1 MNVYRAPRRRILKIL
16 AVHYPLNFTVVKR
29 YEIIHCITFEV
40 VVGMKKKIG
49 IIVNPVAGMGG
60 SVGLKGTDGS
70 LYQKALELGALPVT
84 PAKTRDVF
92 VHLRKKEK
100 IELFTAPGQMGFDYV
115 QEFFD
120 SAVPVG
126 EISGTSTAQTT
137 TQIAKEME
145 KVGVDLIIFVGGD
158 GTARDIYDAIDERVP
173 VVAVPSGVKIFS
185 AVFSYS
191 ARASAEL
198 IDAFVEGAE
207 TIEEEVLDIDEE
219 AFRDNRLAS
228 RLYGSLRVPSVKQYL
243 QGGKECSSSTGS
255 AAERKQEIASYVA
268 ETMEQNTLYLLGP
281 GTTVRAISEAAGMG
295 KTLLGIDA
303 CVNRSLVGEDLNEK
317 GILEFFRMYKK
328 RQIIVTPIGGN
339 GFIFGRG
346 SKQFTPEVIRGV
358 GRENVLVVAES
369 EKLNKLDA
377 LRVDTGDYELDR
389 LLSGYINVIIG
400 YKDFMKMEV
409 RC

>member
-1 MNVYRAPRRRILKIL
+1 
-16 AVHYPLNFTVVKR
+16 
-29 YEIIHCITFEV
+29 
-40 VVGMKKKIG
+40 MKKKIG
-49 IIVNPVAGMGG
+49 LIVNPVAGMGG

-84 PAKTRDVF
+84 PARTRDVF
-92 VHLRKKEK
+92 VHIRNKEK
-100 IELFTAPGQMGFDYV
+100 IELFTAPGQMGLDYV

-120 SAVPVG
+120 SAVSVG
-126 EISGTSTAQTT
+126 EISGESSAQTT
-137 TQIAKEME
+137 TQIAEEME
-145 KVGVDLIIFVGGD
+145 KMGVELIIFVGGD
-158 GTARDIYDAIDERVP
+158 GTARDIYDAVNMRVP

-198 IDAFVEGAE
+198 VDAFVEGAE

-243 QGGKECSSSTGS
+243 QGGKACSSSTGS
-255 AAERKQEIASYVA
+255 AAERKQEIASYVV

-281 GTTVRAISEAAGMG
+281 GTTVRAISEAAGIG
-295 KTLLGIDA
+295 NTLLGIDA
-303 CVNRSLVGEDLNEK
+303 CVDNRLVGEDLNER
-317 GILEFFRMYKK
+317 GILELLKMYEK
-328 RQIIVTPIGGN
+328 RQIVVTPIGGN

-346 SKQFTPEVIRGV
+346 SKQFTPDVIRGV
-358 GRENVLVVAES
+358 GRENVLVVAEI

-389 LLSGYINVIIG
+389 LLSGYRNVIIG

-409 RC
+409 KC